1 MLDSLAAGT
10 SKFLPYRK
18 AVEVPFLVRWPGRVA
33 AGAVDDRL
41 VTHVDITPTI
51 LAATG
56 VTQTT

>member
-10 SKFLPYRK
+10 SKFLPYHK
-18 AVEVPFLVRWPGRVA
+18 AVEVPFLLRWPGRVPP
-33 AGAVDDRL
+33 GAVDDRL